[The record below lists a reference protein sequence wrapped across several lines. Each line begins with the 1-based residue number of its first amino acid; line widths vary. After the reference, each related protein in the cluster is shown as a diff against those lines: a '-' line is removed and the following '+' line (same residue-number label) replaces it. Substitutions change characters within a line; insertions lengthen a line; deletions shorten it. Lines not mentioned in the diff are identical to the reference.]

1 MRKLRA
7 KTQSDSDLQRKIIQT
22 ATIQKKQ
29 KKISESNQKKLE
41 EYECEHK
48 NIKEWWSWNIDKR
61 KYLAIKKVY
70 CRVVTK
76 IKKIEIW
83 RGKKG
88 RQTEESH

>member
-48 NIKEWWSWNIDKR
+48 NIKE
-61 KYLAIKKVY
+61 
-70 CRVVTK
+70 
-76 IKKIEIW
+76 
-83 RGKKG
+83 
-88 RQTEESH
+88 

>member
-7 KTQSDSDLQRKIIQT
+7 KTQSDSDLQRKIQT

-48 NIKEWWSWNIDKR
+48 NIKE
-61 KYLAIKKVY
+61 
-70 CRVVTK
+70 
-76 IKKIEIW
+76 
-83 RGKKG
+83 
-88 RQTEESH
+88 